1 MALLERENQTLK
13 EENERIK
20 AVYEKRIQEMQQEMD
35 RL

>member
-1 MALLERENQTLK
+1 MALLEKENQTLK

-20 AVYEKRIQEMQQEMD
+20 AVYEKRIQDMQQEMD